1 MPTGATLLALILIA
15 LTGCTPPAA
24 KHFEPGQA
32 NVILPNQA
40 VIFGKFL
47 RAVDGEIMADEER
60 FFDLTPFKD
69 TGHFSQSKYSV
80 TIDKEIYFY
89 ALVER
94 DSYVIVSATFGTI
107 MTMAGGDYFCYYFG
121 FHMPEQADAYYIGT
135 IFFDL
140 EAVALPLFSHRGRI
154 FIRNEFEEVAKAF
167 KQRNPEFDGKIVES
181 LVVADKSVPTRL
193 DLRESVEPNCREKS
207 TFPHVYEIIYE

>member
-1 MPTGATLLALILIA
+1 MRSGATILVLILIA
-15 LTGCTPPAA
+15 LTGCTTPPA
-24 KHFEPGQA
+24 KRFEPDQT

-47 RAVDGEIMADEER
+47 RAVDGETKADEER

-69 TGHFSQSKYSV
+69 TGHFSQSKYIV
-80 TIDKEIYFY
+80 TADKEIYFY

-94 DSYVIVSATFGTI
+94 DSYVIISAAFGTL
-107 MTMAGGDYFCYYFG
+107 MSMVGGDYFCYYLG

-135 IFFDL
+135 ILFDL

-154 FIRNEFEEVAKAF
+154 YIRNEFEEAAAALKR
-167 KQRNPEFDGKIVES
+167 RNPEFDGKIVES
-181 LVVADKSVPTRL
+181 LVTADKSVPTRL